1 MKLGYRIYIPTKKV
15 LESKVY
21 NMALNMENATVG
33 VSSTGLTE
41 VIEDI
46 QANLI
51 DAAVTKLDENVPTL
65 KDNVSTY
72 WVGDAAVA
80 FQEKIESD
88 TEKLKTAF
96 SNIRNTIDN
105 EIRQMGAN
113 VFNSDATIAES
124 IRSQIN

>member
-1 MKLGYRIYIPTKKV
+1 
-15 LESKVY
+15 
-21 NMALNMENATVG
+21 MALNMENATVG